1 MGAGGGFVPQ
11 DGPGLLA
18 GGTSGRRPIPRR
30 VATPGLLV
38 ELTSGSFIGA
48 VVTCGPQ
55 QVVLEDRRGRRR
67 SFALS
72 PGAFL
77 VDDVPVDLV
86 PPPTG
91 DGSAPAA
98 GVGSARAAGS
108 DTGTGAVAQGPD
120 DAAEA
125 LGRTPSGSVPVAD
138 PRARTARA
146 SRLWVEGIH
155 DAELLERVWGDDLR
169 AAAVV
174 VEPLHGA
181 DDLAVA
187 VRAFRPAPHRRLGI
201 LLDHLVAGSKE
212 SRLAAEIDHADVLVV
227 GHPFVD
233 VWAAI
238 SPSVLGRSSW
248 PEVPRGEPYKDG
260 FARRLGFADRHE
272 AWRALSRQVRTWR
285 DLDRSLIQAVE
296 RLLDHVTGED
306 QPR

>member
-1 MGAGGGFVPQ
+1 VVAGGGFVPE

-18 GGTSGRRPIPRR
+18 GGTSARRAIPRR
-30 VATPGLLV
+30 IATPGLLV
-38 ELTSGSFIGA
+38 ELASASFIGR
-48 VVTCGPQ
+48 VVTCDPQ

-67 SFALS
+67 RFALS

-77 VDDVPVDLV
+77 VDDVPVDLQ
-86 PPPTG
+86 PPTG
-91 DGSAPAA
+91 
-98 GVGSARAAGS
+98 VGAARAAGP
-108 DTGTGAVAQGPD
+108 GA
-120 DAAEA
+120 AAEA
-125 LGRTPSGSVPVAD
+125 LGSTPSGSVPVAD
-138 PRARTARA
+138 PSARTARA
-146 SRLWVEGIH
+146 SRIWVEGIH

-181 DDLAVA
+181 DDLAAA

-212 SRLAAEIDHADVLVV
+212 SRLASAIDHADVLVV

-238 SPSVLGRSSW
+238 APSVLGRSSW
-248 PEVPRGEPYKDG
+248 PEVPRDEPYKDG

-272 AWRALSRQVRTWR
+272 AWRALSGRVRTWR

-296 RLLDHVTGED
+296 RLLDHVTEED